1 MKRMRV
7 MVCGAWVIV
16 AAAGLAMPA
25 LGDDAK
31 DALGGP
37 AVQDRNVPGVAGS
50 FGEGVEG
57 KKRTQAMRLPPQVF
71 RESMNAVMGD
81 DAPADVRVTAEQR
94 EKFEGWFDE
103 FQDSVREYQRTHRQ
117 EIQELRRKTGDQRG
131 RRPGGGGGGPQR
143 GAPSQDDQMNAAPDD
158 KEVAAARDQLRQI
171 MEGAPKIEDIH
182 TKVWA
187 ELNEKQKA
195 AVDEKIAVFRER
207 QAQDR
212 EENYVRQK
220 TGKKAEGAEQ
230 ARQME
235 QERAAPDGQR
245 PPRRPAADGAAPGRR
260 PGGPGGPGAGG
271 PEGQRGPSNVSPERR
286 DRVMRLLNRLT
297 PEQQDQVIARL
308 EERLRDAGLD
318 GPQGGRRPDGRR
330 GGPKPPPAMDD
341 VNVPPPPPPESMN
354 DGKQP

>member
-1 MKRMRV
+1 MNRMRSMAGGV
-7 MVCGAWVIV
+7 WVLV

-25 LGDDAK
+25 LADDPK
-31 DALGGP
+31 TGGSLGGP
-37 AVQDRNVPGVAGS
+37 AVQDRNVPGVAGQ
-50 FGEGVEG
+50 FGEGMEG
-57 KKRTQAMRLPPQVF
+57 KKRGQAMRLPPQVF
-71 RESMNAVMGD
+71 RDAMNAVMGD
-81 DAPADVRVTAEQR
+81 DAPADVRVSAEQR

-103 FQDSVREYQRTHRQ
+103 FQDSVRAYQREHRA
-117 EIQELRRKTGDQRG
+117 EIQELRRKAGDQRG
-131 RRPGGGGGGPQR
+131 RRPGGADR
-143 GAPSQDDQMNAAPDD
+143 GAPAQDPEMSADD
-158 KEVAAARDQLRQI
+158 KDAAAARDQLRQI

-195 AVDEKIAVFRER
+195 AVDEKLAVFRER

-220 TGKKAEGAEQ
+220 ASKKANGAEQ
-230 ARQME
+230 AREME
-235 QERAAPDGQR
+235 RDRAAEDGQR

-271 PEGQRGPSNVSPERR
+271 PEGQRGASNVSPERR

-318 GPQGGRRPDGRR
+318 GPQGGRRPEGRR
-330 GGPKPPPAMDD
+330 GGPKPPPPMDG
-341 VNVPPPPPPESMN
+341 VNVPPPPPPEPMD
-354 DGKQP
+354 DGKQS